1 MVIFFKLFYR
11 FNTIPI
17 TILDD
22 FYGEIDKLFLRFL
35 WKIKE
40 LRIAKTME
48 KKNKLRDTYFPIS
61 KLITTTTKTVKKTV
75 IKIVWF

>member
-35 WKIKE
+35 SKIKE

-48 KKNKLRDTYFPIS
+48 KKNKLRDVLSNYKTYYRKKKNNS
-61 KLITTTTKTVKKTV
+61 KKTV
-75 IKIVWF
+75 IKTVWY

>member
-61 KLITTTTKTVKKTV
+61 KLTTTTTKPVKKTV

>member
-17 TILDD
+17 TTLDD

-48 KKNKLRDTYFPIS
+48 KKNKLRDMYFPIS
-61 KLITTTTKTVKKTV
+61 KLTTTTTKTVKK
-75 IKIVWF
+75 KNSD

>member
-22 FYGEIDKLFLRFL
+22 FNGEIDKLFLRFL

-61 KLITTTTKTVKKTV
+61 KLTTTTTKTVKKTV

>member
-61 KLITTTTKTVKKTV
+61 KLITTKTKTVKKTV

>member
-61 KLITTTTKTVKKTV
+61 KLTTTTTKTVKKTV